1 MYDAIIVGGSF
12 AGISAGL
19 QLARARRNVLVIDGG
34 KRRNRFAATSH
45 GFLGHDGRAPGD
57 IVSDGRQEFLA
68 YPTAEWIDGEAAS
81 AENTGDGFAI
91 TLGDGIKASGKRLL
105 LAIGVRDTLPKV
117 PGLSELWGK
126 SVFHCPY
133 CHGYELDRQPV
144 GVLGVNEG
152 SMHHALMLP
161 DWSPTT
167 FFVNQAFDLTGEHR
181 EQLKA
186 RNVAVEE
193 TPIRAVSGPGANVH
207 LVDGRS
213 FAMAGLF
220 TATWNAPASALPEQ
234 LGCALDDNGFA
245 TTIRTDGM
253 KQTTIPGVFA
263 AGDAARPFGNVAIAV
278 ADGALAGASAHRS
291 LMFPEM

>member
-1 MYDAIIVGGSF
+1 MYDAIIVGVSF

-34 KRRNRFAATSH
+34 RRRNRFAATSH

-57 IVSDGRQEFLA
+57 IVGDGREELLA

-81 AENTGDGFAI
+81 AKRTEEGFAV
-91 TLGDGIKASGKRLL
+91 TLGDGIEAFGKRLV
-105 LAIGVRDTLPKV
+105 LAIGVKDTLPDV

-133 CHGYELDRQPV
+133 CHGYELDQQKV
-144 GVLGVNEG
+144 GVLGVNES

-167 FFVNQAFDLTGEHR
+167 FFVNGAFALTGEHR
-181 EQLKA
+181 EKLAA
-186 RNVAVEE
+186 RNVTVEE
-193 TPIRAVSGPGANVH
+193 TPIREVTGPGANVH
-207 LVDGRS
+207 LADGRS

-220 TATWNAPASALPEQ
+220 TATWNAPASALPQQ
-234 LGCALDDNGFA
+234 LGCEFDDNGLA

-253 KQTTIPGVFA
+253 KQTTVPGVFA
-263 AGDAARPFGNVAIAV
+263 AGDAARAFGNVAIAV
-278 ADGALAGASAHRS
+278 ADGVMAGASAHRS
-291 LMFPEM
+291 LMFGMD